1 MNQTLKN
8 PIMNAREWLL
18 LVILS
23 MFWGSSFFLIKV
35 ALEELQPLTIVLG
48 RVGLAAIA
56 LTIFVYLS
64 GQRMPGCP
72 RIWGAFFVMGALN
85 NLIPF
90 SLIVWGETQIDSSLA
105 AIVNATT
112 PLFTV
117 VLAHLL
123 TTKER
128 LTSNRLV
135 GVLFGLCGVIVLV
148 GSEVLQGLQSH
159 GFGQLAVLGA
169 AFSYSCAGIYGQRF
183 RDLSSAVAAAGMLI
197 STTIMTLP
205 LVILL
210 EQPLSLK
217 PNIASWGAMFGLGI
231 FSTAISFLI
240 YFHILAVAGATNVHL
255 VTFLIPVSALLLG
268 VFVLNERLNWH
279 TFAGMAL
286 IFVGLIAIDGRLFSK
301 FRKWV

>member
-1 MNQTLKN
+1 MNRTLKN
-8 PIMNAREWLL
+8 PIMNAKEWLL

-64 GQRMPGCP
+64 GQRMPSCP

-123 TTKER
+123 NTKER

-148 GSEVLQGLQSH
+148 GSEVLQGLQLH
-159 GFGQLAVLGA
+159 GFGQAVLGA
-169 AFSYSCAGIYGQRF
+169 AFSYSCAGIYGHRF
-183 RDLSSAVAAAGMLI
+183 RELSSAVAAAGMLI

-205 LVILL
+205 LVMLL

-240 YFHILAVAGATNVHL
+240 YFYILAVAGATNVHL

-286 IFVGLIAIDGRLFSK
+286 IFVGLVAIDGRLFSR
-301 FRKWV
+301 FRKWG